1 MMKTK
6 PIVHLLAL
14 AGLACVLLLAAMPT
28 SSAYAFEPPWP
39 AGIPW
44 PTTVPWPTA
53 NPLQIGVPWSPSQQT
68 YPVYVPTP
76 VPPVPQPYFVSA
88 PTPLPPFVQQQPIYS
103 APTPLP
109 PLAPQSITPTPLPPI
124 NWSSNYVA
132 PTPLPPVSSQSD
144 PSNPPSVI
152 IPPAPVTFGGTT
164 RSSALEPSDSFRTL
178 NAGAS
183 VWYRIGT
190 SGTHID
196 VWLEANPL
204 GGVSMAI
211 YAPNGSDAPI
221 GRGTP
226 DNSQRLVWSG
236 GHWEGEG
243 NWYALIA
250 NSNPVS
256 VQYRIQSSARDISNK
271 SCYSYWEY
279 IGTSLVYWTK
289 CN

>member
-1 MMKTK
+1 MMKTNT
-6 PIVHLLAL
+6 IVHLLAL
-14 AGLACVLLLAAMPT
+14 VGLAFVLLLAVMPT

-68 YPVYVPTP
+68 YPVYIPTP
-76 VPPVPQPYFVSA
+76 VPPVVQQPIYSAPAPLPPVAPQASA
-88 PTPLPPFVQQQPIYS
+88 PTPLPPVMLPSYYA

-109 PLAPQSITPTPLPPI
+109 PI
-124 NWSSNYVA
+124 
-132 PTPLPPVSSQSD
+132 SSQSY
-144 PSNPPSVI
+144 PSNPPPAV
-152 IPPAPVTFGGTT
+152 IPPAPVTYSGST
-164 RSSALEPSDSFRTL
+164 RSDALEPSDSFRTL

-211 YAPNGSDAPI
+211 YAPNGSNQPI

-226 DNSQRLVWSG
+226 DNSGRLVWSG

-243 NWYALIA
+243 NWYAQIT
-250 NSNPVS
+250 NSNPVA
-256 VQYRIQSSARDISNK
+256 VQYRIQTSGRDVSNK

-279 IGTSLVYWTK
+279 IGTNRVYWTS